1 MLRLRS
7 KAAAILLVTAA
18 AAILAR
24 PASAQ
29 ELRVGIQDDPDAL
42 DPATSGTYAGRF
54 IFAAMCDKLVDIAP
68 DLSIVPQ
75 LATTWT
81 ADAEGKGLTLQL
93 RPGVVFQDG
102 TPFDAAAV
110 KFNIERMVSMPDS
123 RRKAELSAVSG
134 VEVIT
139 PNQVHLSLKAP
150 FAPLLSVLSDRAG
163 MMVSPTAA
171 AKDGFAA
178 HPVCVGPYAFAERRA
193 RDVIRLV
200 KSPQYWDAA
209 SYGYAAVTYTY
220 VPDSTVRLARVRA
233 GDMDVAERIAPTDLK
248 TVRDD
253 RNLQLASAPG
263 LAVSHLFIS
272 QGGSKGTG
280 ALAKDPRVRRAF
292 ELSLD
297 RNVINRVAFSGE
309 YVPDDQML
317 PPSDPFHVDRPVTG
331 RDVAA
336 AKALLAQAGLTTVPV
351 EITFENALTDARVA
365 QIVQS
370 MAKDAGFEVKLLPL
384 ETATAI
390 ERYLAGN
397 FEVYVGNWSGR
408 GDPDPTLYSFFSC
421 KGGQNFNHYCN
432 SELDRTLDAARAEGD
447 KAKRKALYSQADTI
461 LRADLPTLPM
471 YHPKWFFAARKTVT
485 GLEVYPDGLLRLRGV
500 KPAP

>member
-1 MLRLRS
+1 MSRRWS
-7 KAAAILLVTAA
+7 KAAIVSALLATGAMAAGPAI
-18 AAILAR
+18 
-24 PASAQ
+24 AQ
-29 ELRVGIQDDPDAL
+29 ELRVGIQDDPDGL

-54 IFAAMCDKLVDIAP
+54 VFAAMCDKLVDIAP
-68 DLSIVPQ
+68 DLRIVPQ
-75 LATTWT
+75 LATAWTWD
-81 ADAEGKGLTLQL
+81 ADQKGLTIQL
-93 RPGVVFQDG
+93 RHGVTFQDG
-102 TPFDAAAV
+102 TPFDSAAV
-110 KFNIERMVSMPDS
+110 KFNMERMLTMPDS
-123 RRKAELSAVSG
+123 RRKAELSAIAS
-134 VEVIT
+134 VELAG
-139 PNQVHLSLKAP
+139 PDSVHLSLKAP

-171 AKDGFAA
+171 AKEGFAT

-209 SYGYAAVTYTY
+209 NFGYGAITYAL
-220 VPDSTVRLARVRA
+220 VPDSTVRLARIRA
-233 GDMDVAERIAPTDLK
+233 GDLDIVERVAPTDLK

-253 RNLQLASAPG
+253 SNLTLSSAPG

-272 QGGSKGTG
+272 LGGAKGTG
-280 ALAKDPRVRRAF
+280 PLAKDPRVRRAF

-297 RNVINRVAFSGE
+297 RSIINRVAFNGE
-309 YVPDDQML
+309 FVADDQML
-317 PPSDPFHVDRPVTG
+317 PPSDPFHVNRPMLG

-384 ETATAI
+384 ETTSAI

-397 FEVYVGNWSGR
+397 FEV
-408 GDPDPTLYSFFSC
+408 T
-421 KGGQNFNHYCN
+421 
-432 SELDRTLDAARAEGD
+432 
-447 KAKRKALYSQADTI
+447 
-461 LRADLPTLPM
+461 
-471 YHPKWFFAARKTVT
+471 
-485 GLEVYPDGLLRLRGV
+485 
-500 KPAP
+500 